1 MATKVETTTAPTKCP
16 SRSVFAS
23 YFRARWQNYQNIV
36 NRSEFYADMP
46 SAWLSYQQA
55 YVKQWDEWARGFV
68 PALHRGDFFSTGMGK
83 TVIDILT
90 RECIDGGYRIDG
102 DDPRTTAFIERWR
115 EQNGLDQDITKGF
128 AGSSSV
134 GNVLLRLNVTSGA
147 GEVYPSVH
155 PINQAYMTVNRKGEV
170 VVAKFKD
177 MIADGTAKDEQWY
190 AVEERVMHGGEPYYR
205 IKAQR
210 FSGQATLPNMPLCGF
225 DQMDEFVTE
234 VWKDLYGDIEPNKWY
249 KLPFKTLGVWNW
261 KAKEYNQ
268 AITAMNGY
276 SESSL
281 HTSLDILYAIDYNYT
296 MGQLDQYYGRT
307 RVIVP
312 KTFQTPK
319 HLVYQGQDYG
329 EAYEQV
335 KLSPLEADIFT
346 EAPGVGVIADKPQQ
360 PMFMQPDLRQ
370 EARKSLHD
378 HYLQILASKV
388 GLSATTLAN
397 HLTYNKAKTA
407 TEVDTEEDTTDKT
420 VYEKRQLANAA
431 LNAMLEEVVRYYGLD
446 GHVDITW
453 NKNGDKRKSDVM
465 DEYSRGVMPLDE
477 CVKRL
482 HPELTEDEVTEW
494 VEKLKAQQPQQQAD
508 EGFSFGLGDE
518 Y

>member
-1 MATKVETTTAPTKCP
+1 MAKSVTSTAPTKCP
-16 SRSVFAS
+16 TRSVFAG
-23 YFRARWQNYQNIV
+23 YFRARWQNYQNVI

-46 SAWLSYQQA
+46 QSWLTYQQA
-55 YVKQWDEWARGFV
+55 FVRQWDEWARGFV
-68 PALHRGDFFSTGMGK
+68 PALHRGDFFATGMGK
-83 TVIDILT
+83 TVIDIVT

-102 DDPRTTAFIERWR
+102 DDPKTTAFIEKWR
-115 EQNGLDQDITKGF
+115 EEVELDKEVTKGF

-134 GNVLLRLNVTSGA
+134 GNVLVKLNVVSGG
-147 GEVYPSVH
+147 GEVYPTVH
-155 PINQAYMTVNRKGEV
+155 PVNQAYMSVNRKGEV
-170 VVAKFKD
+170 VVGRFKD
-177 MIADGTAKDEQWY
+177 MMCDGTANDEQWV

-205 IKAQR
+205 VRVQR
-210 FSGQATLPNMPLCGF
+210 FFGQATNGLQGYCKF
-225 DQMDEFVTE
+225 DDMDEYAQD
-234 VWKDLYGDIEPNKWY
+234 VWTDLYGDISPDKWY
-249 KLPFKTLGVWNW
+249 KLPFKSLGVWNW
-261 KAKEYNQ
+261 KSKEYNQ
-268 AITAMNGY
+268 AITSMTGY
-276 SESSL
+276 SESVL
-281 HTSLDILYAIDYNYT
+281 HTALDILYAIDYNYT

-319 HLVYQGQDYG
+319 HIVYQGMDYG
-329 EAYEQV
+329 EAYDDVQ
-335 KLSPLEADIFT
+335 LSPLEADIFT
-346 EAPGVGVIADKPQQ
+346 EAPGAGVIADKPQQ

-370 EARKSLHD
+370 EARKALHD
-378 HYLQILASKV
+378 HYLQMLASKV

-431 LNAMLEEVVRYYGLD
+431 LNGMLAEVVSYYGLS

-465 DEYSRGVMPLDE
+465 DEYTRRVMPLDE
-477 CVKRL
+477 CVRRL
-482 HPELTEDEVTEW
+482 HPELSESEVAEW
-494 VEKLKAQQPQQQAD
+494 VEKLKVQPQAQSD
-508 EGFSFGLGDE
+508 ENFNFGLGDE

>member
-1 MATKVETTTAPTKCP
+1 MANSTQSTGPVKNPT
-16 SRSVFAS
+16 RRVFAG

-55 YVKQWDEWARGFV
+55 YVKQWDEWSRGFV
-68 PALHRGDFFSTGMGK
+68 PALHRGDFFATGMGK

-102 DDPRTTAFIERWR
+102 DDPRTTAYVERWR
-115 EQNGLDQDITKGF
+115 EQNGLDQDIAKGF
-128 AGSSSV
+128 AGSGSL
-134 GNVLLRLNVTSGA
+134 GNVLLRLNVVSGS
-147 GEVYPSVH
+147 GEIYPTVH
-155 PINQAYMTVNRKGEV
+155 PINQAYMTVNRKGDV

-177 MIADGTAKDEQWY
+177 MIANGTAKEEEWY
-190 AVEERVMHGGEPYYR
+190 AVESRVLFGGEPYYK
-205 IKAQR
+205 IELQR
-210 FSGQATLPNMPLCGF
+210 FSGQATMATMQSCGY
-225 DQMDEFVTE
+225 DQLDEFAKD
-234 VWKDLYGDIEPNKWY
+234 VWRDLYGDIEPSKWY

-276 SESSL
+276 SESVL

-319 HLVYQGQDYG
+319 HVVYQGQDYG
-329 EAYEQV
+329 EAYEDVQ
-335 KLSPLEADIFT
+335 LSPLEADIFT

-360 PMFMQPDLRQ
+360 PLFMQPDLRQ
-370 EARKSLHD
+370 EARKALHD
-378 HYLQILASKV
+378 HYLQMLASKV

-431 LNAMLEEVVRYYGLD
+431 LNAMLEEVVRYYGLS

-482 HPELTEDEVTEW
+482 HPELTEDEVNEW
-494 VEKLKAQQPQQQAD
+494 VEKLKAQPQPQSD
-508 EGFSFGLGDE
+508 DGFSFGLGDE

>member
-1 MATKVETTTAPTKCP
+1 M
-16 SRSVFAS
+16 
-23 YFRARWQNYQNIV
+23 
-36 NRSEFYADMP
+36 
-46 SAWLSYQQA
+46 
-55 YVKQWDEWARGFV
+55 
-68 PALHRGDFFSTGMGK
+68 PALHRGDFFATGMGK

-102 DDPRTTAFIERWR
+102 DNPRTTAFIERWR

-134 GNVLLRLNVTSGA
+134 GNGLLRLNVASGA

-170 VVAKFKD
+170 VMARFKD
-177 MIADGTAKDEQWY
+177 MIADGAAKDEQWY

-210 FSGQATLPNMPLCGF
+210 FSGQATLANMPLCGF

-494 VEKLKAQQPQQQAD
+494 VEKLKIQQPQQQTD
-508 EGFSFGLGDE
+508 EDFNFGLGDE

>member
-1 MATKVETTTAPTKCP
+1 MAFERTTGPVNNP
-16 SRSVFAS
+16 SRRIFAS
-23 YFRARWQNYQNIV
+23 YFRARWQNFQNTV

-46 SAWLSYQQA
+46 SAWVTYQQN
-55 YVKQWDEWARGFV
+55 YVKQWDEWSRGFV
-68 PALHRGDFFSTGMGK
+68 PALHRGDFFATGTGK

-90 RECIDGGYRIDG
+90 RECIDGGFRIDG
-102 DDPRTTAFIERWR
+102 DNPQTTAFIERWR
-115 EQNGLDQDITKGF
+115 QEDRLDQDITGGF

-134 GNVLLRLNVTSGA
+134 GNVLLKLTVVSGA
-147 GEVYPSVH
+147 GEVYPTVH

-170 VVAKFKD
+170 IVARFKD
-177 MIADGTAKDEQWY
+177 MMCDGTAKDEQWF
-190 AVEERVMHGGEPYYR
+190 AVDERVMHNGVPYYR
-205 IKAQR
+205 IRVQR
-210 FSGQATLPNMPLCGF
+210 FYGQATFAQMQYCGYE
-225 DQMDEFVTE
+225 QMDEFAQSVFT
-234 VWKDLYGDIEPNKWY
+234 DLYGDIQPDKWY
-249 KLPFKTLGVWNW
+249 RLPFKTLGVWNW

-268 AITAMNGY
+268 AITAMTGY
-276 SESSL
+276 SESAL

-319 HLVYQGQDYG
+319 HVVFQGQDYG
-329 EAYEQV
+329 EAYEDIQ
-335 KLSPLEADIFT
+335 LSPLEADIFT
-346 EAPGVGVIADKPQQ
+346 EAPGTGVIADKPQQ
-360 PMFMQPDLRQ
+360 PLFMQPELRQ
-370 EARKSLHD
+370 DARKALHD
-378 HYLQILASKV
+378 HYLQMLASKV

-420 VYEKRQLANAA
+420 VYEKRMLANVAI
-431 LNAMLEEVVRYYGLD
+431 NGMLEEVVRFYGLD
-446 GHVDITW
+446 GKVQITW

-482 HPELTEDEVTEW
+482 HPELTAEEVAEW
-494 VEKLKAQQPQQQAD
+494 VEKLKVQQPQQQAD
-508 EGFSFGLGDE
+508 EGFDFGLGDE

>member
-1 MATKVETTTAPTKCP
+1 MAFERTTGPVNNP
-16 SRSVFAS
+16 SRRIFAS
-23 YFRARWQNYQNIV
+23 YFRARWQNFQNTV
-36 NRSEFYADMP
+36 NRSKFYADMP
-46 SAWLSYQQA
+46 SAWLTYQQT

-68 PALHRGDFFSTGMGK
+68 PALHRGDFFATGMGK

-102 DDPRTTAFIERWR
+102 EDPKTTAFLERWR
-115 EQNGLDQDITKGF
+115 TETGLDKSISDGF

-134 GNVLLRLNVTSGA
+134 GNALVRLNIVSGA
-147 GEVYPSVH
+147 GEVYPTVH

-170 VVAKFKD
+170 VVARFKD
-177 MIADGTAKDEQWY
+177 MISDGTAKNEQWF
-190 AVEERVMHGGEPYYR
+190 AVEERVMHGGKPYYR
-205 IKAQR
+205 IRAQR
-210 FSGQATLPNMPLCGF
+210 FTGQATQAQMSGNCGIE
-225 DQMDEFVTE
+225 QMDEFARD
-234 VWKDLYGDIEPNKWY
+234 VWADLYGDIVPGKWY
-249 KLPFKTLGVWNW
+249 ELPFKTLGVWNW
-261 KAKEYNQ
+261 KAKAYNQ
-268 AITAMNGY
+268 AITAMTGY
-276 SESSL
+276 SESAL

-319 HLVYQGQDYG
+319 HVVYQGQDYG
-329 EAYEQV
+329 EAYEDIQ
-335 KLSPLEADIFT
+335 LSPLESDIFT
-346 EAPGVGVIADKPQQ
+346 EAPGAGVIADKPQQ

-420 VYEKRQLANAA
+420 VYEKRQLANEAINGLLA
-431 LNAMLEEVVRYYGLD
+431 EVAHYYGL
-446 GHVDITW
+446 GGTVTITW

-482 HPELTEDEVTEW
+482 HPELTAEEVTEW
-494 VEKLKAQQPQQQAD
+494 VEKLKVQQPQQQAD
-508 EGFSFGLGDE
+508 EGFDFGLGDE